1 MFDKLF
7 SSMAW
12 LVGSGAEREI
22 DLVVEADRRDWAR
35 FPCDVKVR
43 CHLMGSSD
51 RESLSAEVM
60 NISRGGISLL
70 VDRELGSGQFLG
82 VDLPTSSEGGVSC
95 VLAYVLHANLLDG
108 GKWALG
114 CSFSAELDDEELQA
128 FGASR
133 LRPEKKDQRAWVRFP
148 CPFQATFQVV
158 RGTETVSQS
167 AQVVDI
173 APTGIGLQ
181 IQGPMEVGTLISIEM
196 GGREPAPT
204 LTMLASV
211 VRSREQPGNEWMLGC
226 TFIRELTAEEL
237 RALIQTN

>member
-1 MFDKLF
+1 MG
-7 SSMAW
+7 W
-12 LVGSGAEREI
+12 LVGSGAERESN
-22 DLVVEADRRDWAR
+22 LAVETDRRDWAR

-43 CHLMGSSD
+43 CHLVGASE
-51 RESLSAEVM
+51 RESLVAQVT

-70 VDRELGSGQFLG
+70 VDRELRSSQFLG
-82 VDLPTSSEGGVSC
+82 VDLPTSSEGEVSC
-95 VLAYVLHANLLDG
+95 VLAYVLHANLKAE

-133 LRPEKKDQRAWVRFP
+133 LRPEKRDQRSWVRFP

-158 RGTETVSQS
+158 RGTETVNQS

-181 IQGPMEVGTLISIEM
+181 VLEPLEVGTLISIEM
-196 GGREPAPT
+196 CGREPAQP
-204 LTMLASV
+204 LTVLASV
-211 VRSREQPGNEWMLGC
+211 VRSREQPGDEWMLGC
-226 TFIRELTAEEL
+226 TFIRELTEAEL
-237 RALIQTN
+237 RTLIQTN